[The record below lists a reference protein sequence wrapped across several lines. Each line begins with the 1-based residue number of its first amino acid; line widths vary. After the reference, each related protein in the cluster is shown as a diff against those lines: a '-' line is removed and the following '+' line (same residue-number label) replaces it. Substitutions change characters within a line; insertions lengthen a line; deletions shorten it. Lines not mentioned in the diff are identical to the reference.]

1 MSSSIIGTFAHA
13 AVILRFSPSSQVS
26 ETGEQ
31 VSLDLIV
38 SGLTDGSADS
48 LSEFDLDVA
57 FDVSKLTFNSF
68 SLTNLLGDI
77 AAFEAEDFSV
87 GNYASG
93 LIGISI
99 VSYLLEAELDLL
111 QSASFSLAT
120 FTFDVLSLEVGDR
133 TEVSVDDVFSF
144 ADATDNANEFAFAQ
158 ASGVGVIVNPSN
170 VSAPA
175 TLVLFV
181 ISLLAIGRKKVAF
194 I

>member
-1 MSSSIIGTFAHA
+1 M
-13 AVILRFSPSSQVS
+13 
-26 ETGEQ
+26 
-31 VSLDLIV
+31 
-38 SGLTDGSADS
+38 SGLTNGSADS

-77 AAFEAEDFSV
+77 GPGGDAEDFSL

-144 ADATDNANEFAFAQ
+144 ADATDNANEFTFAQ

-181 ISLLAIGRKKVAF
+181 ISLLAIGRKKIAF